1 MKDFS
6 ADSLSESYYEN
17 YFCKVG
23 YSLYTTLRYLS
34 GQKKSQKEFADW
46 LAFVLAVLLSLTFS
60 SSILTAGLRIDI
72 NSTALL
78 LRVSCFV

>member
-34 GQKKSQKEFADW
+34 GQKRAKKN
-46 LAFVLAVLLSLTFS
+46 LLT
-60 SSILTAGLRIDI
+60 G
-72 NSTALL
+72 LL
-78 LRVSCFV
+78 LYLQYFFP